1 MSKPFAL
8 SSTFLS
14 LASRVVLAGVF
25 VGSISAAGLSAEPR
39 DGDVESDAQISV
51 SHTRGYGEP
60 ARSQRESA
68 DGDVESEYAPN
79 RKWTQPQRRETPA
92 QPVPAPASPLPPPI
106 AAPAPSPSQ
115 DLRHDSSRWLPAV
128 VHVNDSNYQA
138 ELGHY
143 SGLVLIDFYSKLC
156 APCMKT
162 SPIVDR
168 WGEEFRGQVKVVKI
182 ESEKSPR
189 LVERFKVTGLPCLVM
204 LNGGQEVNRET
215 GIPPTDLLKRWV
227 QAQK

>member
-14 LASRVVLAGVF
+14 LAPRVALAGVLLCTF
-25 VGSISAAGLSAEPR
+25 SPAVRGAEPR

-51 SHTRGYGEP
+51 SHASRYGEP
-60 ARSQRESA
+60 TRSRNESA
-68 DGDVESEYAPN
+68 DGDVESEYTPN
-79 RKWTQPQRRETPA
+79 AKWVRPQRQTPAA
-92 QPVPAPASPLPPPI
+92 QPVPPPLPPPV
-106 AAPAPSPSQ
+106 AASAPAPSQ
-115 DLRHDSSRWLPAV
+115 DFRQDSSRWLPAV
-128 VHVNDSNYQA
+128 VQVNDSNYQS